1 VTSPRILLLE
11 SSPFGI
17 DLGDDR
23 HRNKRFCG
31 RVGRAHSPRVETPS
45 RRRDRDGRSVA
56 VPRPDLVSVR
66 SERSAVTR
74 GILVVCVA
82 ALPFGLWA
90 RPAAA
95 QAVRATVLG
104 TVTDRTGAVLPGAT
118 VNVTSTETGLV
129 QTTVGDSQG
138 HYTVTN
144 LLPATYDIEASLS
157 GFQTV
162 LRRGVRLVVGS
173 ESVVDFTL
181 GPSGV
186 QETVTVTADVP
197 VVETVS
203 VALGTVI
210 EQKQIAELPL
220 IDRSYSRLIA
230 LAPGANEVPPATA
243 GGQFQQFFGRQ
254 PQYTVSGARPEGQ
267 VFLMDN
273 TNVQNYWNRGSGSG
287 QLGTTLGVEA
297 IAEYQ
302 VLTNTYSAQ
311 FGGNGAA
318 INAITK
324 SGTNQWHGSV
334 FEYFRDDGLDASN
347 YFDKLL
353 ARPDPT
359 FQKNQFGGSS
369 GGPLVKGKA
378 FYFVTYE
385 GLRQTVGQTQA
396 ITVPDANARNGII
409 NGVNVG
415 VNPAMAPVLQLFPLP
430 TRQTPAQAAQG
441 IGRVDV
447 TNESPGHEDYFVG
460 RFDYT
465 ITPAANLFLRY
476 TMDRASVFEP
486 NSGSPI
492 PLWNSD
498 DDTSNHY
505 VTAELRQA
513 VKPTMANTVR
523 FGVTRTKEEATRTDL
538 DNGLLIFFPGRQS
551 GAVNPGS
558 GVVGV
563 GGNQVL
569 PFTQRQT
576 RYIVGDDLVWTGAGH
591 SVTLGAE
598 FERQLT
604 FVNLPLFGDGSW
616 TFPSLTAFLQNQPS
630 LFLGA
635 LPGATDA
642 ARNIDEWRLTSYA
655 QDQWRLGNRWT
666 LNLGLRYDPRAIPT
680 LDKAAAL
687 VDLAQSTG
695 FTPITEAF
703 SRNPTLH
710 NWEPRVGVAF
720 DPFADRK
727 MSIRA
732 GYGIFHSPIT
742 ANRFGPAY
750 ALNPPFALGAQ
761 VRLPFPPFPVF
772 PTPNPSASQISQ
784 SQALDYDMQD
794 SPRLHQWNVN
804 VQREILRST
813 SVTVAY
819 VGSRG
824 DHLQRQRDTNPVMP
838 RTLPDGTVVYGTR
851 SGAQTISNARV
862 NPQFGALVSANS
874 FARSDYDSLQAAL
887 NRRFSRD
894 VQAQLSYTLSR
905 CRDTSSGNS
914 LFEGGTAATNP
925 YDEGYDYGPCQ
936 IDRTHNL
943 RASAIYQLP
952 FTANAFVSGWQLSA
966 IVSAVSGAPFTPL
979 VGFDQSGLQTG
990 GTQRPNLAAGR
1001 SLEEAVTGGQLDTVC
1016 GCIVNYFDPA
1026 FFTLPAAGTL
1036 GTGVGR
1042 DSLRAP
1048 GLLTVDFAVS
1058 KNVNFGNGSYLQ
1070 FRAEV
1075 FNLFDRV
1082 NYGPPNPA
1090 IFIATA
1096 DGAAAYNPNAG
1107 QMTSAGPPRQV
1118 QLGVK
1123 LVF

>member
-1 VTSPRILLLE
+1 VI
-11 SSPFGI
+11 
-17 DLGDDR
+17 
-23 HRNKRFCG
+23 
-31 RVGRAHSPRVETPS
+31 
-45 RRRDRDGRSVA
+45 RR
-56 VPRPDLVSVR
+56 LV
-66 SERSAVTR
+66 
-74 GILVVCVA
+74 VVCVVVGA
-82 ALPFGLWA
+82 WA
-90 RPAAA
+90 MTAMPAAG

-104 TVTDRTGAVLPGAT
+104 TVNDRTGAVLPGAT
-118 VNVTSTETGLV
+118 VTITNTDTGVAQVTVS
-129 QTTVGDSQG
+129 DSQG
-138 HYTVTN
+138 HYTVPN
-144 LLPATYDIEASLS
+144 LLPAPYDIEASLS

-162 LRRGVRLVVGS
+162 VRRGVRLVVGS
-173 ESVVDFTL
+173 ESVVDFSL
-181 GPSGV
+181 GPSAV
-186 QETVTVTADVP
+186 QETITVTADAP

-220 IDRSYSRLIA
+220 IDRSYSKLIA

-254 PQYTVSGARPEGQ
+254 PQYAVSGARPEGQ
-267 VFLMDN
+267 VFLLDN

-311 FGGNGAA
+311 FGGNGVA

-324 SGTNQWHGSV
+324 SGTNQWHGSL
-334 FEYFRDDGLDASN
+334 FEFYRNDRLDASN
-347 YFDKLL
+347 YFDALL
-353 ARPDPT
+353 DRPDPT
-359 FQKNQFGGSS
+359 FNKNQFGASS

-385 GLRQTVGQTQA
+385 GLRQTIGQTQA
-396 ITVPDANARNGII
+396 ITVPDANARNGIV

-415 VNPAMAPVLQLFPLP
+415 VNPAIAPVLQLYPLP

-447 TNESPGHEDYFVG
+447 TNETPGHEHYFVG
-460 RFDYT
+460 RVDYT
-465 ITPAANLFLRY
+465 VTPSTNLFVRY
-476 TMDRASVFEP
+476 TTDRASVFEP

-492 PLWNSD
+492 PLWTSSD
-498 DDTSNHY
+498 DSDNHY

-513 VKPTMANTVR
+513 LKPTMANSMR
-523 FGVTRTKEEATRTDL
+523 FGATRTEEEATRTDL
-538 DNGLLIFFPGRQS
+538 DNGLLVFFPGRQS
-551 GAVNPGS
+551 GAVSPGS
-558 GVVGV
+558 GVASV

-576 RYIVGDDLVWTGAGH
+576 RFIVGDDLVWTGRGH
-591 SVTLGAE
+591 SVTVGAE
-598 FERQLT
+598 YEHQGT

-642 ARNIDEWRLTSYA
+642 ARNIAEWRLTSYA
-655 QDQWRLGNRWT
+655 QDQWRVGDRWT
-666 LNLGLRYDPRAIPT
+666 LNLGLRYDPRAIAT

-695 FTPITEAF
+695 FTPITKAF

-720 DPFADRK
+720 DPFTDHK
-727 MSIRA
+727 TSVRA
-732 GYGIFHSPIT
+732 GYGIFHSTIT

-750 ALNPPFALGAQ
+750 ALNPPFALGVQ
-761 VRLPFPPFPVF
+761 VRLPFPPVPVF

-784 SQALDYDMQD
+784 MQALDYDMAD
-794 SPRLHQWNVN
+794 SPRLQQWNVN

-824 DHLQRQRDTNPVMP
+824 DRLQRQRDTNPVTP
-838 RTLPDGTVVYGTR
+838 RTLADGTVVYGSR
-851 SGAQTISNARV
+851 AGAQTISNARV
-862 NPQFGALVSANS
+862 NPVFGALISANS
-874 FARSDYDSLQAAL
+874 YADSDYHSLQVAL
-887 NRRFSRD
+887 NRRFTGNLQS
-894 VQAQLSYTLSR
+894 QLSYTLSR
-905 CRDTSSGNS
+905 CQDTTSGNS
-914 LFEGGTAATNP
+914 PFEGGTAATNP
-925 YDEGYDYGPCQ
+925 YDERYDYGPCLV
-936 IDRTHNL
+936 DRTHSL

-952 FTANAFVSGWQLSA
+952 FSSNPVVSGWQVSG

-979 VGFDQSGLQTG
+979 LGFDQAGLQTG
-990 GTQRPNLAAGR
+990 GTQRPNLVSGK
-1001 SLEEAVTGGQLDTVC
+1001 SLDDAVSGGSLDTAC
-1016 GCIVNYFDPA
+1016 GCIVNYFDPTLFA
-1026 FFTLPAAGTL
+1026 LPAAGTL
-1036 GTGVGR
+1036 GSGVGR

-1048 GLLTVDFAVS
+1048 GLLTVDLALS
-1058 KNVNFGNGSYLQ
+1058 KNVSLGKSSYLQ
-1070 FRAEV
+1070 LRAEV
-1075 FNLFDRV
+1075 FNLFNRV
-1082 NYGPPNPA
+1082 NYAPPNSA
-1090 IFIATA
+1090 IFIATP
-1096 DGAAAYNPNAG
+1096 DGGAAYNPNAG
-1107 QMTSAGPPRQV
+1107 QITAAGAPRQM